1 MIFYKDLM
9 YYVTKE
15 EYLKILEA
23 NINESNYIYEQ
34 AYKKYLY
41 YCQSEIHDKYNGTW
55 FCVTEAGKYYSLTRD
70 ILELIYKL
78 NEKINFL
85 ERCEI
90 NNINF
95 NSECEEEM
103 KNVLLYLDKYNDI
116 QIKVVEE

>member
-1 MIFYKDLM
+1 MVFYKDLM

-23 NINESNYIYEQ
+23 NINENNCIYEE

-41 YCQSEIHDKYNGTW
+41 YYQPEIYKKDKGSW
-55 FCVTEAGKYYSLTRD
+55 FCTTKAGKYYSLSRD

-78 NEKINFL
+78 NERINFL
-85 ERCEI
+85 ERCKI

-95 NSECEEEM
+95 NSKCEEEM